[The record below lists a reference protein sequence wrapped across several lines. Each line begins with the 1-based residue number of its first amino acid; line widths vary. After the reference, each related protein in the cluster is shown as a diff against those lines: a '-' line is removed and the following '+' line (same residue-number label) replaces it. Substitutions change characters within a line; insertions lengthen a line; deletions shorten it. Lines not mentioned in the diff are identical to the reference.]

1 MALVRLNNQSISS
14 VTALPS
20 GCTSASGLDL
30 GKVVKSSRISDANG
44 IINFSNG
51 SSYADSGIDHN
62 YTALSTSNTLIH
74 YVNCIFSKANAGGH
88 GGGVTVYADDSA
100 ITEVNNSSGGL
111 AQFHMDSANNLRSG
125 NSFIY
130 HQSSISSTNS
140 IKYSLYVRGD
150 SFSFVT
156 ASGIPLIW
164 TILEIGS

>member
-1 MALVRLNNQSISS
+1 MAITRLNNNS
-14 VTALPS
+14 VTSVSSLPNLASLPS
-20 GCTSASGLDL
+20 GIDT
-30 GKVVKSSRISDANG
+30 GKILKSSRITHTSG
-44 IINFSNG
+44 TINFSNG
-51 SSYADSGIDHN
+51 GSYADSGIDHN
-62 YTALSTSNTLIH
+62 YTALSTSSTLIH
-74 YVNCIFSKANAGGH
+74 YVNCIFNKSGAGGH
-88 GGGVTVYADDSA
+88 GGGIAIYEDDTIISE
-100 ITEVNNSSGGL
+100 INGSNGSL
-111 AQFHMDSANNLRSG
+111 AQFHMDGANNLRSG

>member
-1 MALVRLNNQSISS
+1 MALIRLNNQSISS

-20 GCTSASGLDL
+20 GIDT

-44 IINFSNG
+44 TINFNNG

-74 YVNCIFSKANAGGH
+74 YVNCIFSKSGAGGN
-88 GGGVTVYADDSA
+88 GGGVTIYEDDLA
-100 ITEVNNSSGGL
+100 ISEINNSSGGL
-111 AQFHMDSANNLRSG
+111 AQFHMDGANNLRSG

-150 SFSFVT
+150 SFSFRNL
-156 ASGIPLIW
+156 SGHPLIW
-164 TILEIGS
+164 TILEIES

>member
-1 MALVRLNNQSISS
+1 MTGA
-14 VTALPS
+14 
-20 GCTSASGLDL
+20 
-30 GKVVKSSRISDANG
+30 GKIVKSSRISDANG
-44 IINFSNG
+44 IINFNNG

-74 YVNCIFSKANAGGH
+74 YVNCIFSKTNAGGH

-111 AQFHMDSANNLRSG
+111 AQFHQDSATSVRSG

-150 SFSFVT
+150 SFSFRNL
-156 ASGIPLIW
+156 SGHPLIW
-164 TILEIGS
+164 TILEISA